1 VTFRNF
7 KAIFFDWDNTLVD
20 TWPVLLDSS
29 NAVLRHFGK
38 SEISLEE
45 VKIRARLSSRESFPE
60 QFGESWEEALSI
72 FYKAIDANKEN
83 IKLFDGAASLIESLK
98 KSNKIVVIISNKK
111 KDLLRSEVKRFGIS
125 NDLILGSGDATFDK
139 PHPEM
144 GIIALKH
151 FQLQPNEVVYV
162 GDSITD
168 WNFAKNL
175 DMPAIAIGDK
185 AYEGPILAKFSSI
198 NESMQ
203 EFIS

>member
-60 QFGESWEEALSI
+60 QFGESW
-72 FYKAIDANKEN
+72 EN

-175 DMPAIAIGDK
+175 DMPAIAIGDE
-185 AYEGPILAKFSSI
+185 AYEGPLLARFSSI